1 MSPPTASQTDP
12 AAPSQAW
19 LRAEPEQRREM
30 IVETAMQLL
39 GREGPAAV
47 TMRRVAA
54 SLGVGTMTL
63 YTYLD
68 GQRAL
73 HREMV
78 RRGFEML
85 NRGCRAHS
93 TVEQDGSW
101 RGGARYYLQFAIDH
115 PNLFRLM
122 FDTPLPEG
130 DDDLLRGGFQPLL
143 ERVMERLRKRKQLRG
158 HALEREARRQA
169 GRYWL
174 GVHGLAMVA
183 ISNRLSVLEGD
194 LDELLDDLLPHIA
207 PQ

>member
-1 MSPPTASQTDP
+1 MK
-12 AAPSQAW
+12 
-19 LRAEPEQRREM
+19 
-30 IVETAMQLL
+30 LL
-39 GREGPAAV
+39 THEGPAAL

-63 YTYLD
+63 YTYLE
-68 GQRAL
+68 GQTAL

-85 NRGCRAHS
+85 NRGCREHS
-93 TVEQDGSW
+93 TVDQDGSW
-101 RGGARYYLQFAIDH
+101 RGGARNYLQFAIDH

-130 DDDLLRGGFQPLL
+130 EEDLLRGGFQPLL
-143 ERVMERLRKRKQLRG
+143 ERVMERLRKQQELSGK
-158 HALEREARRQA
+158 ALEREARRQA

-174 GVHGLAMVA
+174 AVHGLAMVA

>member
-1 MSPPTASQTDP
+1 MCPPSASSTDTTP
-12 AAPSQAW
+12 TKAW
-19 LRAEPEQRREM
+19 LRAGPEQRREM
-30 IVETAMQLL
+30 IVGAAMKLL
-39 GREGPAAV
+39 HRKGPAAV

-63 YTYLD
+63 YTYLE
-68 GQRAL
+68 GQTAL

-85 NRGCRAHS
+85 NAGCREHS
-93 TVEQDGSW
+93 TVDQDGSW

-130 DDDLLRGGFQPLL
+130 EEDLLRGGFQPLL
-143 ERVMERLRKRKQLRG
+143 ERVMERLRKQKQLSG
-158 HALEREARRQA
+158 QALEREARKQA

-194 LDELLDDLLPHIA
+194 LDELLDDLLPRIA

>member
-1 MSPPTASQTDP
+1 MCPRDRDHPEAVP
-12 AAPSQAW
+12 AAQAW
-19 LRAEPEQRREM
+19 LHAEPDQRREL
-30 IVETAMQLL
+30 IVASAMKLL
-39 GREGPAAV
+39 TEEGPPSV

-68 GQRAL
+68 GQTAL

-85 NRGCRAHS
+85 NAGCRSSS
-93 TVEQDGSW
+93 TVDIDGSW
-101 RGGARYYLQFAIDH
+101 RGGARHYLQFAIDH

-130 DDDLLRGGFQPLL
+130 DEDLLRGGFQPLL
-143 ERVMERLRKRKQLRG
+143 ERVMERLRQTTKLSGK
-158 HALEREARRQA
+158 ALEREARKQA

-194 LDELLDDLLPHIA
+194 LDTLLDDLLPHVA
-207 PQ
+207 PD